1 MRTALPQLADAVASI
16 IRQSSNPQFQQ
27 RCQEILQV
35 ARNTSPVIKIV
46 LILPTQTENR
56 QKSEKDCVADRLW
69 EMAEEK
75 LHVSKTHTKPAQ
87 VSQLHALI
95 LHGVLVTGRNLLP
108 LSWSKH

>member
-1 MRTALPQLADAVASI
+1 MPGDTAGGQKHKP
-16 IRQSSNPQFQQ
+16 SNKD
-27 RCQEILQV
+27 C
-35 ARNTSPVIKIV
+35 TDS
-46 LILPTQTENR
+46 LPTQTENR

-108 LSWSKH
+108 LSWNKH